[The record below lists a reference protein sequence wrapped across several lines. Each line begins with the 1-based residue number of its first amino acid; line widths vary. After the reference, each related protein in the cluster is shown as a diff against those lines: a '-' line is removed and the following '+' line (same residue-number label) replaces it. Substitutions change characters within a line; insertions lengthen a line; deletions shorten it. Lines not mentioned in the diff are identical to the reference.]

1 MTTNI
6 HQIENTRIAE
16 VTSDH
21 VLISSAEE
29 GLQLL
34 VDLYYQDFDKI
45 VLYEQQIS
53 PEFFNLKSGMAGEL
67 LQKFS
72 NFRVKLAIVG
82 DFEKYSG
89 KSMGDFIYESNQGRM
104 VNFLPSLK
112 TALAKLCN

>member
-6 HQIENTRIAE
+6 HQIENIRIAE
-16 VTSDH
+16 VISDDI
-21 VLISSAEE
+21 LIGNAEE

-34 VDLYYQDFDKI
+34 VDLYYQDFDSI
-45 VLYEQQIS
+45 VLYQQQIS
-53 PEFFNLKSGMAGEL
+53 AEFFNLKSGMAGEL

-112 TALAKLCN
+112 AAVAKLCN